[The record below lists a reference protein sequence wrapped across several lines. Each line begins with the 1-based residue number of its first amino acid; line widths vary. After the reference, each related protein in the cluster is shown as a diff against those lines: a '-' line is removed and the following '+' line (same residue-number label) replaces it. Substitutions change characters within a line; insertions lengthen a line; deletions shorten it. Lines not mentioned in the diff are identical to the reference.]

1 MNIRNL
7 IIFSS
12 IALALFCS
20 CDGGSDIGN
29 YKLKIKSEVADSD
42 SVKVLVYDSDYNH
55 LRTLNA
61 GKLTNGTLT
70 LSGEM
75 QQQQTIAMLDYG
87 KKEPIT
93 FILEKC
99 ETEITIGK
107 DNVIIW
113 GGKANHE
120 YLSKCKN
127 IYALDKELKRI
138 ENGYR
143 KALAD
148 SSLNSAKEK
157 KLLQTHKTLSDSLQ
171 HTILHAINGN
181 DEVGQLIK
189 EKFFNL
195 LDTTSLKQIK

>member
-12 IALALFCS
+12 IALGLFCS
-20 CDGGSDIGN
+20 CDRESDIGN
-29 YKLKIKSEVADSD
+29 YQLKIKSEIADSD

-61 GKLTNGTLT
+61 GKLKNGTLT

-75 QQQQTIAMLDYG
+75 QQQTIAMLDYG

-113 GGKANHE
+113 GGKVNHE

-127 IYALDKELKRI
+127 IYMLEKEIKNI
-138 ENGYR
+138 ESGYR

-148 SSLNSAKEK
+148 SSLNPAKEK
-157 KLLQTHKTLSDSLQ
+157 KLLQIHKTLSDSLQ
-171 HTILHAINGN
+171 HTILQAINGN

-189 EKFFNL
+189 EKFFNR

>member
-1 MNIRNL
+1 M
-7 IIFSS
+7 
-12 IALALFCS
+12 
-20 CDGGSDIGN
+20 
-29 YKLKIKSEVADSD
+29 
-42 SVKVLVYDSDYNH
+42 YDSDYNH

-61 GKLTNGTLT
+61 GKLKNGTLT

-75 QQQQTIAMLDYG
+75 QQQTIALLDYG

-99 ETEITIGK
+99 ETEITIGQ

-113 GGKANHE
+113 GGKANQE

-127 IYALDKELKRI
+127 IYTIDKQLKKI
-138 ENGYR
+138 ENDYR

-148 SSLNSAKEK
+148 SSLNPAKEK
-157 KLLQTHKTLSDSLQ
+157 KLLQIHKTLSDSLQ
-171 HTILHAINGN
+171 HTILHSINGN

-189 EKFFNL
+189 EKFFNR

>member
-12 IALALFCS
+12 IALGLFSS
-20 CDGGSDIGN
+20 CDRESDIGT
-29 YKLKIKSEVADSD
+29 YKLKIKSEIADSD

-61 GKLTNGTLT
+61 GKLKNGTLT

-75 QQQQTIAMLDYG
+75 QQQTIALLDYG

-127 IYALDKELKRI
+127 IYTLDKQLKKI
-138 ENGYR
+138 ENDYR

-148 SSLNSAKEK
+148 SSLNPAKEK
-157 KLLQTHKTLSDSLQ
+157 KLLKIQQTQPESHQKKHLQ
-171 HTILHAINGN
+171 SNNGN
-181 DEVGQLIK
+181 DEVKKNNK
-189 EKFFNL
+189 EKFFNR

>member
-20 CDGGSDIGN
+20 CDGGSDIGE

-61 GKLTNGTLT
+61 GKLKNGTLI

-75 QQQQTIAMLDYG
+75 QQQHTIVMLDYG

-113 GGKANHE
+113 GGKANHN

-127 IYALDKELKRI
+127 IYALNKQLKRI
-138 ENGYR
+138 ENDYR

-148 SSLNSAKEK
+148 SSLNTAKEK
-157 KLLQTHKTLSDSLQ
+157 KLLQTHKTFSDSLQ

-189 EKFFNL
+189 EKFFNR

>member
-1 MNIRNL
+1 M
-7 IIFSS
+7 
-12 IALALFCS
+12 
-20 CDGGSDIGN
+20 
-29 YKLKIKSEVADSD
+29 
-42 SVKVLVYDSDYNH
+42 
-55 LRTLNA
+55 
-61 GKLTNGTLT
+61 
-70 LSGEM
+70 
-75 QQQQTIAMLDYG
+75 QQQTIALLDYG

-127 IYALDKELKRI
+127 IYTLDKELKKI
-138 ENGYR
+138 EIHYR

-171 HTILHAINGN
+171 HTIIHAINGN
-181 DEVGQLIK
+181 DEVGQLVK
-189 EKFFNL
+189 EKFFNR